1 MATLEIVATTPVDM
15 EVTRNRRCN
24 NNNRGQQQQ
33 PPQQYQPPS
42 SSGQSANWPSA
53 LNPWNGTLQMWPA
66 LVGFAPS
73 RVNYPSLLRPLLPK
87 NTRIVRGF
95 LGLAGYYRRF
105 IRNFDTIA
113 APLTALLR
121 K

>member
-66 LVGFAPS
+66 LVDFAPS
-73 RVNYPSLLRPLLPK
+73 RVNYPSLLRPPLPK

-95 LGLAGYYRRF
+95 LGLAGYYRCF

-113 APLTALLR
+113 ALLTALLR